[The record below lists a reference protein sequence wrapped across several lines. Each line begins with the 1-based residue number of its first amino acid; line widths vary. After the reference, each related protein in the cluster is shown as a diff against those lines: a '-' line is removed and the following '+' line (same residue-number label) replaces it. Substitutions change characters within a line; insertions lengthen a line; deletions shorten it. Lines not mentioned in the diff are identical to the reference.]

1 MQGFFVVYLALKI
14 LTYAKYAAVSQAA
27 TSRQTNPTLREIK
40 EIREVKEFREIKEF
54 REVGVYDIHYIP

>member
-1 MQGFFVVYLALKI
+1 MLACEI

-54 REVGVYDIHYIP
+54 REVSVYDVH